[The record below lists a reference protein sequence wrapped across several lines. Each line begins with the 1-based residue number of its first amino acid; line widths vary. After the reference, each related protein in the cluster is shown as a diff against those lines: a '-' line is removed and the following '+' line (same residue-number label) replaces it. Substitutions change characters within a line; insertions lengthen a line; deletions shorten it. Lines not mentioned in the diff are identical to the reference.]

1 MVGTVV
7 PGAVVAT
14 KKFAN
19 EHPDLVAKWLQGYIK
34 GVSYMISEPF
44 KSAQYLKE
52 YYKDIGI
59 DLTDEECLKEFK
71 TRPLFGLY
79 DQLMLFSREKT
90 PYSTYDK
97 WIDSLADFYLKVKRI
112 KKKPDVRTFITNKF
126 LKMVEANMM
135 KMR

>member
-1 MVGTVV
+1 
-7 PGAVVAT
+7 
-14 KKFAN
+14 
-19 EHPDLVAKWLQGYIK
+19 
-34 GVSYMISEPF
+34 
-44 KSAQYLKE
+44 
-52 YYKDIGI
+52 
-59 DLTDEECLKEFK
+59 
-71 TRPLFGLY
+71 
-79 DQLMLFSREKT
+79 MLFSREKT